1 MKVTVGVD
9 LGGTHMQIGVVNAA
23 CEIIGRSGT
32 KTEASR
38 GSAAILDTIAEHVRI
53 ALDRAGMKRADA
65 VGLAAP
71 GAIDPERGIVLN
83 APNLKWDDLPAA
95 DELARRLDMPVVL
108 DNDVNAAVFA
118 EQRMGAGVGCH
129 DLLGI
134 WIGTGVGGGLV
145 LRGEV
150 YHGPRRTAGE
160 IGHVLI
166 DPDNPKGRR
175 ELEHQCSRTAIARDI
190 CEAIENGEPSVLAS
204 AIKEGSPCTSS
215 LIAGAL
221 DQQDALT
228 RRIVTLAGEKIGR
241 VAGSLVTLLSL
252 ECIVV
257 GGGLVEEAGEHIVRP
272 IQEAARASC
281 WPEELR
287 GVEVRATKLGANAGL
302 LGAAILAAARTGQG
316 V

>member
-9 LGGTHMQIGVVNAA
+9 LGGTHMQIGVVNPA

-32 KTEASR
+32 KTEATR
-38 GSAAILDTIAEHVRI
+38 GPTAILDTIAEHVRI

-65 VGLAAP
+65 IGLAAP
-71 GAIDPERGIVLN
+71 GAIDPERGVVLN
-83 APNLKWDDLPAA
+83 APNLKWDDLHAA

-118 EQRMGAGVGCH
+118 EQRLGAGQGCD
-129 DLLGI
+129 DLLGV

-166 DPDNPKGRR
+166 DPDNPKGQR

-190 CEAIENGEPSVLAS
+190 CEAIERGEASMLANS
-204 AIKEGSPCTSS
+204 LKDGSPCTSS
-215 LIAGAL
+215 LIASAL
-221 DQQDALT
+221 DQKDELT
-228 RRIVTLAGEKIGR
+228 TRVVTLAGEKIGR
-241 VAGSLVTLLSL
+241 VVGSLVTLLSL

-257 GGGLVEEAGEHIVRP
+257 GGGLVEEAGSHIVEP
-272 IQEAARASC
+272 IQRAARASC
-281 WPEELR
+281 WPEELQ

-302 LGAAILAAARTGQG
+302 LGAAILAAARTG
-316 V
+316 